1 MKNSVVSVNS
11 VADTSFHIMAKPTGA
26 VCNLGCRYCFFL
38 KKERLYPGSNF
49 RMSDAAL
56 ESYIRQVIEACDGQA
71 VTIAWQGGEPTLMGQ
86 DFFRKSIEHERRYL
100 KSGVAIQNTIQTNGV
115 LLDEEWLRFF
125 HERQFLVGL
134 SLDGPRE
141 LHDIYRMD
149 KVGRPV
155 FDKVMRAVQLMQQH
169 KVEFNILATVNAAN
183 ADHPLEVYK
192 FFRDEVGARFIQF
205 IPIVERD
212 NETGFVEGNTVTE
225 RSVKPEQYGNF
236 LNAIF
241 DEWVR
246 KDVGR
251 IFVNHFD
258 AALASWAGAP
268 PAICTTAPTCGFAMV
283 LEHNG
288 DLYSCD
294 HFVEPK
300 YYLGNIMEQPLIE
313 LAASD
318 KQRKFGLD
326 KRDALPR
333 HCRECAVLF
342 ACNGEC
348 PKNRFLETPDD
359 GPGLNYL
366 CAGLKAFFAHIARP
380 MKLMA
385 ELLKQRRAPAEVMQI
400 LAAEGARLK
409 ANLAKASRND
419 PCPCGSG
426 LKLKRCHGQ

>member
-1 MKNSVVSVNS
+1 
-11 VADTSFHIMAKPTGA
+11 MAKPTGA
-26 VCNLGCRYCFFL
+26 VCNLGCQYCFFL
-38 KKERLYPGSNF
+38 KKENLYPGSNF
-49 RMSDAAL
+49 RMGDAVL
-56 ESYIRQVIEACDGQA
+56 ESYIRQVIEACGEQS
-71 VTIAWQGGEPTLMGQ
+71 VTIAWQGGEPTLMGL
-86 DFFRKSIEHERRYL
+86 DFFRKSIEYERKHL

-125 HERQFLVGL
+125 HEHQFLVGL

-141 LHDIYRMD
+141 LHDAYRMD
-149 KVGRPV
+149 KTGRPV
-155 FDKVMRAVQLMQQH
+155 FDKVMRAVQVMHQH

-183 ADHPLEVYK
+183 ADHSVEVYK

-225 RSVKPEQYGNF
+225 RSVGPEQYGRF
-236 LNAIF
+236 LCAIF
-241 DEWVR
+241 DEWIQ

-268 PAICTTAPTCGFAMV
+268 SAICTTASTCGFAMV

-300 YYLGNIMEQPLIE
+300 HYLGNIMEQPLIE

-318 KQRKFGLD
+318 KQHRFGLD

-333 HCRECAVLF
+333 CCRECVVLF

-348 PKNRFLETPDD
+348 PKNRFCETPD
-359 GPGLNYL
+359 GATGLNYL
-366 CAGLKAFFAHIARP
+366 CAGLKAFFTHIARP

-385 ELLKQRRAPAEVMQI
+385 ELLKQRRAPAEVMQM
-400 LAAEGARLK
+400 LAVEDARLK
-409 ANLAKASRND
+409 AKLAKAGRND

-426 LKLKRCHGQ
+426 LKFKRCHG